1 MRRWVVALMALLVGG
16 SSAVQA
22 QDNPVEV
29 PFVGCPSDGQQ
40 GPLEPPGSGK
50 APSLP
55 RAAADRLAWY
65 KGNDLG
71 VLAPRGWNCIEL
83 YGSSGSALL
92 VTPERHDA
100 DGLFGSPGFD
110 GPFVIVSVAFGSTS
124 GRFTVASIA
133 GPLFPVAAP
142 FVNDVLN
149 EPDTDT
155 KLVSVA
161 NDELTRRSDTMV
173 DFVTPP
179 HKDGLGTDGW
189 VRKSALPVYGTA
201 ILLPDEDMDLLMV
214 RARLPVAMVAL
225 APIIIAQ
232 RAGVA
237 SDCRCSNDE

>member
-1 MRRWVVALMALLVGG
+1 MVRWVVAWLALLVGG
-16 SSAVQA
+16 LSAARA
-22 QDNPVEV
+22 QDNPVQV

-40 GPLEPPGSGK
+40 GPLEPPPAGK
-50 APSLP
+50 PPPLP
-55 RAAADRLAWY
+55 QATAGRLAWY

-100 DGLFGSPGFD
+100 DGLFGGPGFD

-124 GRFTVASIA
+124 GRFTIASIA

-142 FVNDVLN
+142 FVNDVLH

-161 NDELTRRSDTMV
+161 HDKLTRRSDTRV

-179 HKDGLGTDGW
+179 DKDGLGTDGW
-189 VRKSALPVYGTA
+189 ARKSALPIYGTV

-214 RARLPVAMVAL
+214 RARLPDAMAAL
-225 APIIIAQ
+225 APVIIAQ